1 MREDTELGNQRQKH
15 KESDQSKSGVRDL
28 KKRRKRKGSIKWK
41 LLRIIIPV
49 VGAMVAFMVL
59 FSFQMSRNIIEG
71 ASRDMLES
79 SVENQAAQIEAWLN
93 ENLVAFQ
100 AVKTGI
106 EKTQMEGEKLQALL
120 DAYCGYN
127 SNYPEGLY
135 IADEHGGLQ
144 KASQSSFEADNPM
157 EAVWYKEGLTRWN
170 MNFTAPYEKSD
181 GSKAISAS
189 GLLDDGSG
197 VLKVISADLSL
208 DTVSVIVN
216 SFVRME
222 GAEAFLADAAHGTIL
237 AHRDTEL
244 LSTKLSESKDDFL
257 KGIGECVSKQ
267 SYGFLELQERMAV
280 MQEIDGTD
288 WVLVSYIPQQ
298 VVLKDLYTLRNRM
311 IAAAA
316 LSILLLS
323 ILIERVAHRVVRPV
337 KKLTGMITAMSGGDF
352 TVAVKTRGNDEI
364 AVMSRSVEQFTAS
377 MRAMIADIRSI
388 SKTLEGQAE
397 NSDQVS
403 HNMFHAAKTQSQS
416 MGELNQTVDQLAIS
430 VNEIAKSAGAL
441 AAVVSDTQ
449 DNSRM
454 ADQKMQET
462 VETSNR
468 GKQDMEQVSMAM
480 DAIAGSIRDLDTAV
494 NKVGEATREINAIA
508 GLIGDI
514 ADETNLL
521 SINASIEAAR
531 AGEMGRGFA
540 VVADQIGK
548 LAKSSAES
556 VGHISG
562 LIGDIT
568 GLVDSAVEQAGSS
581 SENIDKSSRQI
592 QQAIDA
598 FDAIFRNIHE
608 TNAAI
613 QSMIE
618 KVGEVDRVA
627 SSVAAVSQEQA
638 ASSDEILAASETM
651 VAQANEI
658 TKNSQVVAE
667 DSQNLAESSKR
678 LSQQMETFQI

>member
-1 MREDTELGNQRQKH
+1 MREDTDIGNQRQEH
-15 KESDQSKSGVRDL
+15 RKSEQKNGSARDL
-28 KKRRKRKGSIKWK
+28 KKCVQRKGSIKWK

-49 VGAMVAFMVL
+49 VGVMVAFMVM
-59 FSFQMSRNIIEG
+59 FSFQMSRTIIEG
-71 ASRDMLES
+71 SSKDMLES
-79 SVENQAAQIEAWLN
+79 SVGNQAAQIEAWLN

-100 AVKTGI
+100 TVKTGI
-106 EKTQMEGEKLQALL
+106 EKTQMEGKKLQDLL
-120 DAYCGYN
+120 DAYYGYN

-135 IADEHGGLQ
+135 IADENGRIQ
-144 KASQSSFEADNPM
+144 KASQSSFETDSPR
-157 EAVWYKEGLTRWN
+157 EAAWYQEGLTRWN
-170 MNFTAPYEKSD
+170 MNFTAPYQKSD
-181 GSKAISAS
+181 GSNVISAS

-237 AHRDTEL
+237 AHRDTNL
-244 LSTKLSESKDDFL
+244 LSTRLSESKDAFL
-257 KGIGECVSKQ
+257 KGIGERISQQ
-267 SYGFLELQERMAV
+267 SYGFLELEERMAV

-298 VVLKDLYTLRNRM
+298 MVLKDLYSLRDRM
-311 IAAAA
+311 IAAAV

-323 ILIERVAHRVVRPV
+323 VLIERVAHRVVRPV
-337 KKLTGMITAMSGGDF
+337 KKLTKMITAMSGGDF
-352 TVAVKTRGNDEI
+352 TVAVETRGNDEI
-364 AVMSRSVEQFTAS
+364 AVMSRSVELFTAS
-377 MRAMIADIRSI
+377 MRAMIADIRNI
-388 SKTLEGQAE
+388 SETLKGQAE

-403 HNMFHAAKTQSQS
+403 HNMFDAAKTQSQS
-416 MGELNQTVDQLAIS
+416 MGELNQTVDQLSIS
-430 VNEIAKSAGAL
+430 VNEIAKSAAAL
-441 AAVVSDTQ
+441 ASVVSDTQ
-449 DNSRM
+449 DNSRI
-454 ADQKMQET
+454 ADKKMQET

-468 GKQDMEQVSMAM
+468 GKKDMEQVSLAM
-480 DAIAGSIRDLDTAV
+480 DAIAGSIQDLDVAV
-494 NKVGEATREINAIA
+494 NKVGEATREINAVA

-540 VVADQIGK
+540 VVAAQIGK

-568 GLVDSAVEQAGSS
+568 ALVDSAVEQAGSS
-581 SENIDKSSRQI
+581 SENIDQSSRQI
-592 QQAIDA
+592 QMAIGA
-598 FDAIFRNIHE
+598 FDAIFHNIHE

-618 KVGEVDRVA
+618 KIGEVDQVA

-651 VAQANEI
+651 VTQANEI
-658 TKNSQVVAE
+658 TKNSQIVAE
-667 DSQNLAESSKR
+667 DSNNLAESSKR
-678 LSQQMETFQI
+678 LSKQMETFQI